1 MNLLHEWVQTLYEIS
16 ISILMYNSISFHE
29 AELTYTRAKIL
40 KKSLDIGVWYENFSS
55 STVAEHLR
63 AALS

>member
-1 MNLLHEWVQTLYEIS
+1 MNLLHEWVQTLYE

-55 STVAEHLR
+55 STIAEHLR